1 MPTAY
6 TTKKTMP
13 QIIISSDNTDQVLA
27 EVKRKAQAALEACG
41 NQAVSHAKQNLTAA
55 GRRDTGNLINS
66 MTHKVQKDACY
77 VGTDKDYAIYN
88 EVGTGKFAAD
98 GNGRKG
104 WWVYVVG
111 EGAKKNR
118 TTGKI
123 YSQEEAAKIV
133 AILRAKGLDARMTEG
148 MKPTHFLKNAIQDHV
163 DEYKSII
170 ENELKK

>member
-41 NQAVSHAKQNLTAA
+41 NQAVTHAKQNLTAA
-55 GRRDTGNLINS
+55 GRRDTGNLINKI
-66 MTHKVQKDACY
+66 THKVQKDACY
-77 VGTDKDYAIYN
+77 VGTNVSYAIYN

-118 TTGKI
+118 VTGKI
-123 YSQEEAAKIV
+123 YSKEEAAKIMMY
-133 AILRAKGLDARMTEG
+133 LRSKGLDARMTDG

>member
-1 MPTAY
+1 MPIACI
-6 TTKKTMP
+6 TKKTMP
-13 QIIISSDNTDQVLA
+13 QIIISNDNTNQVLS
-27 EVKRKAQAALEACG
+27 ELKRKTQAALEACG

-77 VGTDKDYAIYN
+77 VGTNKKYAIYN
-88 EVGTGKFAAD
+88 EVGTGKFAED
-98 GNGRKG
+98 GKGRKG

-111 EGAKKNR
+111 QGSDSNKV
-118 TTGKI
+118 TGKI
-123 YSQEEAAKIV
+123 YTKEQAAQIMMY
-133 AILRAKGLDARMTEG
+133 LRSKGLDARMTDG
-148 MKPTHFLKNAIQDHV
+148 MKPTHFLKNAIKDHI